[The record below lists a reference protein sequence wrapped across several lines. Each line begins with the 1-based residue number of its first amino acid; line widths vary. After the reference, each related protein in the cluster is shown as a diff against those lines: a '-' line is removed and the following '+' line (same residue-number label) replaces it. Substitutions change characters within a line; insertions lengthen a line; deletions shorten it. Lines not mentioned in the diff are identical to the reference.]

1 MKQRVT
7 YKAVEYLYVKA
18 NSVEEAKEIAEEVD
32 GGEFTQHQLCGGW
45 EFEDV
50 VDENGNVEKQE
61 V

>member
-1 MKQRVT
+1 M
-7 YKAVEYLYVKA
+7 VEYLYVKA

-50 VDENGNVEKQE
+50 VDENGNLEK
-61 V
+61 